1 MATGQTD
8 ATSAIEALSEAFV
21 RHLNAGDAGELVRGF
36 YAEDAA
42 LLPPNQPLVRGHEQ
56 IGDTIRRLLDADFG
70 ILSIKTVMLDA
81 SGDLAYRIG
90 RYRLG
95 KPAPDCGKFV
105 EVFRRQAD
113 GSWRC
118 VAHILNGDSAAGD
131 PKEGSPGSTRRSG
144 PEDQPSPRTRRRLL
158 SQGCG

>member
-8 ATSAIEALSEAFV
+8 AARAIEALSEAFV

-42 LLPPNQPLVRGHEQ
+42 LLPPDHPPVRGHEQ
-56 IGDTIRRLLDADFG
+56 IRDTIRGLLDASFG
-70 ILSIKTVMLDA
+70 VLSIESVMVDA
-81 SGDLAYRIG
+81 SGDLAYRTG

-95 KPAPDCGKFV
+95 KPEPDGGKFV
-105 EVFRRQAD
+105 EVFRLQAD

-118 VAHILNGDSAAGD
+118 VAEIFNRDAAAN
-131 PKEGSPGSTRRSG
+131 
-144 PEDQPSPRTRRRLL
+144 
-158 SQGCG
+158 